1 MILGIH
7 YFITKLKT
15 KFDVIPRGCFKIKRC
30 MDNEAAWSENQKT
43 EDYIYEQLSKPIYF
57 KAKCVLCC
65 I

>member
-1 MILGIH
+1 MNVKVLYKYINI
-7 YFITKLKT
+7 I
-15 KFDVIPRGCFKIKRC
+15 KIKRF

-43 EDYIYEQLSKPIYF
+43 EDYIYEHLSKPIYF